1 MRILFVGGLLTLL
14 AACSQDAGE
23 AAPRAGLTAAATAP
37 KTSNDLAD
45 NGAHRT
51 LKIPGESFTLT
62 VDYFRTAY
70 DAAKWRTLAAKDVS
84 VSVHV
89 RPAAGRAPEVV
100 LGSFRAQTAL
110 RAVDPGLDGLP
121 IAVTEDRPPAAVA
134 GFLMSASYPYDTVVP
149 VEGFSAPLVQC
160 WSFLAGDQPLT
171 EQAPVTAGVYANRI
185 AFT

>member
-1 MRILFVGGLLTLL
+1 M
-14 AACSQDAGE
+14 
-23 AAPRAGLTAAATAP
+23 
-37 KTSNDLAD
+37 
-45 NGAHRT
+45 
-51 LKIPGESFTLT
+51 
-62 VDYFRTAY
+62 
-70 DAAKWRTLAAKDVS
+70 
-84 VSVHV
+84 SVHV

-149 VEGFSAPLVQC
+149 VEGFSAPLVQR

-171 EQAPVTAGVYANRI
+171 EQALVTAGVYANRI
-185 AFT
+185 AFTYGLLVRNAGDAGYHKRSVTDSLTVPVTAG